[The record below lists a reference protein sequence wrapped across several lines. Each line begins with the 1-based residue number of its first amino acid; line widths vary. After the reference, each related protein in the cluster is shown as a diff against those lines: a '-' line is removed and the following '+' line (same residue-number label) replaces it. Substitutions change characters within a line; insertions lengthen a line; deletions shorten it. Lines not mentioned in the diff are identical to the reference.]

1 MLVVGADATFE
12 PALKVALAR
21 HRVFVE
27 TAEIDTVVNAV
38 VAAAPDVIL
47 LMGAAARDCGS
58 EVLDRLVSLPQ
69 SSVVP
74 IVILSDDTELD
85 AKLRAFRHGA
95 AAVIPRS
102 ASIDAIAE
110 RVASLA
116 REIPQRGGEALGVIG
131 EATLEDFVGAL
142 SKQLRSGILTVR
154 AGDGNDADP
163 VRLVLGRGR
172 PLADF
177 VEEFVRR
184 VRRHVVLAEPL
195 RYEFDERAGGT
206 VELLGAD
213 TEPRSN
219 SASVAGLRI
228 VLADDDT
235 GRADGVAQELRSRG
249 AVVVVTDLE
258 PSELRFQKLRQVDP
272 TILMIGESHVQGAG
286 YGLLKRMR
294 EDTRLRWASLLV
306 VRWHEVWSEQTGV
319 PAIERFEST
328 LAGLAEPERSLRERC
343 DAGVAFDTRLEVT
356 GPPRLLRVLAESHRP
371 LRVNV
376 HNPRIKVEVDFWD
389 GLIVGALGH
398 TQERPPQDVAGAS
411 ALAGM
416 LVLGSGRVHIA
427 PIEQPA
433 AANLMATVDVALNMA
448 EAEAPPI
455 LPSLPA
461 PGSVSVRP
469 PLQTSPPPEPRMP
482 PLPIPSV
489 QASAAVAPSPIIPL
503 GDEELGEPLDGEH
516 FAEPP
521 PPPRRAPPPLPASR
535 ATLPGV
541 DHSEFGDPEAAAAAA
556 AVVAEPP
563 GANANGAPE
572 VALRPSELRE
582 VAPRDSARPSL
593 LGRAW
598 HKARRGFSNLERTI
612 HQPPPHNRIPVRTAV
627 VLVVLA
633 ALQGSVIAFGIY
645 AVRRADAWWGQDEPA
660 ARSASATSV
669 AAPAAERTPPKRA
682 TRPQEAAPALE
693 PAASATAELGTA
705 SSAEDA
711 FVDGS
716 NRSVATC
723 EALLAVDPPQD
734 GYYPG
739 AAYQQTT
746 QGRLHIVR
754 GNLEAAQA
762 AFCKAERWDRKNP
775 AMAAQLSHVFLLRHD
790 GVNAEKWARRALE
803 LEPASSKAKDLL
815 GDALARSGAA
825 ADARKNWFEAAG
837 LNPMIPEEA
846 RGLLLREVRQAEQ
859 ALRSKDYLSAE
870 RFFRR
875 ATVLSP
881 ENVEALIGLTVS
893 LTRLGEGAASVKWG
907 RRAVETEPRNVEAR
921 IALGDALS
929 KVGDSKQAEAE
940 WREAG
945 LLDPTH
951 RGARRRLRRLQ

>member
-1 MLVVGADATFE
+1 MLVVGADTTFQ
-12 PALKVALAR
+12 PALKAALAR

-27 TAEIDTVVNAV
+27 TAEIDAVVDAV

-102 ASIDAIAE
+102 ASVDAIAE
-110 RVASLA
+110 RIASLA
-116 REIPQRGGEALGVIG
+116 REIPERGGEALGVIG

-154 AGDGNDADP
+154 AGEGRDADP

-177 VEEFVRR
+177 VDEFVRR

-195 RYEFDERAGGT
+195 EYEFDERAGGT
-206 VELLGAD
+206 IELLDGD
-213 TEPRSN
+213 TEARSS
-219 SASVAGLRI
+219 SASVSGLRI

-249 AVVVVTDLE
+249 AVVVVTDLQ
-258 PSELRFQKLRQVDP
+258 PAELRFQKLRQVDP
-272 TILMIGESHVQGAG
+272 TILMIGDGHVQGEG

-306 VRWHEVWSEQTGV
+306 VRWNEVWSEQTGV

-356 GPPRLLRVLAESHRP
+356 GPARLLRVLADSHRP
-371 LRVNV
+371 LRVSV

-389 GLIVGALGH
+389 GLIVGASAR
-398 TQERPPQDVAGAS
+398 TQERPPQDVAGAA

-416 LVLGSGRVHIA
+416 LVLGSGRVRVA
-427 PIEQPA
+427 PVEQPA

-461 PGSVSVRP
+461 PESVSIRP
-469 PLQTSPPPEPRMP
+469 PLQTSPPPGPRLP
-482 PLPIPSV
+482 PPPKPVSPPS
-489 QASAAVAPSPIIPL
+489 SAAVAPSPIIPL
-503 GDEELGEPLDGEH
+503 RGAEVAFVEPEEEGRV
-516 FAEPP
+516 AEVPR
-521 PPPRRAPPPLPASR
+521 PPRRAPPALAAAR
-535 ATLPGV
+535 TTLPGV
-541 DHSEFGDPEAAAAAA
+541 DDSEFGGTDVADPAGLPAIENIAQPLPQPPALPAGVPVAASPASPASPA
-556 AVVAEPP
+556 
-563 GANANGAPE
+563 
-572 VALRPSELRE
+572 
-582 VAPRDSARPSL
+582 SL
-593 LGRAW
+593 FGRAW
-598 HKARRGFSNLERTI
+598 KKARDSFTELERTV
-612 HQPPPHNRIPVRTAV
+612 HRPPPYNRIPVRTAL
-627 VLVVLA
+627 VLVGIA
-633 ALQGSVIAFGIY
+633 AVQGLVIALGIY
-645 AVRRADAWWGQDEPA
+645 AVRKAGSWWSGDEGA
-660 ARSASATSV
+660 ASASF
-669 AAPAAERTPPKRA
+669 
-682 TRPQEAAPALE
+682 E
-693 PAASATAELGTA
+693 PAASAAAMTQPVLAPPRAEKA
-705 SSAEDA
+705 AREPPPAPAPSSAESKSSAA
-711 FVDGS
+711 FADGS
-716 NRSVATC
+716 DRSVSGC
-723 EALLAVDPPQD
+723 DALLAADPPQE

-739 AAYQQTT
+739 AAYQEART
-746 QGRLHIVR
+746 GRQHIVR

-762 AFCKAERWDRKNP
+762 AFCRAERWDRENP
-775 AMAAQLSHVFLLRHD
+775 SMATQLSHVFLLRRD
-790 GVNAEKWARRALE
+790 GEQTKKWARRALE
-803 LEPASSKAKDLL
+803 LGPASSKAKELL
-815 GDALARSGAA
+815 GDGLARTGAA
-825 ADARKNWFEAAG
+825 AEARTSWFEAAG

-846 RGLLLREVRQAEQ
+846 RGLLVRELRQAEQ
-859 ALRSKDYLSAE
+859 ARRRKDYLSAE
-870 RFFRR
+870 RFYRR
-875 ATVLSP
+875 AAFLAP
-881 ENVEALIGLTVS
+881 GNVEALTGLTVA
-893 LTRLGEGAASVKWG
+893 LTRLGDGAAAVSWG
-907 RRAVETEPRNVEAR
+907 RRAVEAAPRDAEAR
-921 IALGDALS
+921 VALGDALA
-929 KVGDSKQAEAE
+929 KVGDAKQAEAE

-951 RGARRRLRRLQ
+951 RGAKRRLSTLE